1 MVGGRYPLDPTSVG
15 RDELSEAG
23 PLSASVARMVVDEAS
38 LVGATNGAAERPVAL
53 SWLEVKLLSL
63 YVG

>member
-1 MVGGRYPLDPTSVG
+1 MTGGKDPVDPTSVG
-15 RDELSEAG
+15 RDELSAAD
-23 PLSASVARMVVDEAS
+23 PLSASVAWMAVAGAS
-38 LVGATNGAAERPVAL
+38 LVGATNGAADRPVVL